1 MNEYGFG
8 QLSFSERVAIET
20 GICKGETFRQ
30 IAKRIGRH
38 PSTVSHERF
47 DCNMQE
53 NNIIVNSFN
62 ENLK

>member
-30 IAKRIGRH
+30 IAKMKG
-38 PSTVSHERF
+38 S
-47 DCNMQE
+47 
-53 NNIIVNSFN
+53 IVIC
-62 ENLK
+62 KRTI